1 MAEIKKIS
9 TELQLLDKF
18 LDTSGDAGTS
28 GQILSSTGT
37 GINWVSGGSLPGGPY
52 LPLSAGSSYPLTGD
66 LYLATAS
73 NEGNLFFGTSS
84 ASYKIFGGGTY
95 GYMGYDTGG
104 YYRFLT
110 SGSEIMRIT
119 SGGDLCL
126 GVTSALGKIHMHN
139 SGTSY
144 LHISNSTTGSSAGSG
159 ILRTRYLG

>member
-66 LYLATAS
+66 LIANNGCYRRGS
-73 NEGNLFFGTSS
+73 NRPRLYS
-84 ASYKIFGGGTY
+84 
-95 GYMGYDTGG
+95 
-104 YYRFLT
+104 
-110 SGSEIMRIT
+110 
-119 SGGDLCL
+119 
-126 GVTSALGKIHMHN
+126 
-139 SGTSY
+139 
-144 LHISNSTTGSSAGSG
+144 
-159 ILRTRYLG
+159 